1 MRIAAVLWNGNI
13 GGAETFTAALCR
25 TMRELGGD
33 VGIVFVTDGKPLDA
47 QLDADAVPHV
57 SLGLQRG
64 SHVIGHPRRL
74 AQSVRAF
81 GADGALLPRGGY
93 LAAALRAG
101 GFKHPLVA
109 VAHDALATLGPSRPI
124 DRFIRRADRLAG
136 LLASDV
142 DVAVSDF
149 VLAHMRRQLRRG
161 RLVRIYNGV
170 DLSKYGAGTDSLNA
184 GLLTIGCAA
193 RLVEGKGID
202 VLIRAFAGTLARE
215 EAARLRIAG
224 NGPTRPRMER
234 LAGELGVSHLVEF
247 IGWSSDMP
255 AFWRSCDIAA
265 MPSDGA
271 VESFGMAAVEAM
283 ASARPVVATAN
294 GALPELVA
302 DGATGSIVPRGDA
315 EALGAALLALARDP
329 HRRQTTGAAAR
340 TRCEQLFDIRDC
352 AAAYLGLFDHAGL
365 QQ

>member
-25 TMRELGGD
+25 TMRELGVE
-33 VGIVFVTDGKPLDA
+33 VGIVFVSDGKPLDA
-47 QLDADAVPHV
+47 QLDADAIPHW
-57 SLGLQRG
+57 SLGLRRG

-81 GADGALLPRGGY
+81 DADGALLPRAGY

-101 GFKHPLVA
+101 RFKHPLVA

-124 DRFIRRADRLAG
+124 DRVIRRVDRLAG

-149 VLAHMRRQLRRG
+149 VLAHMRRQVRRR

-170 DLSKYGAGTDSLNA
+170 DLSKYRPGTHSLSA
-184 GLLTIGCAA
+184 GLPTIGCAA

-202 VLIRAFAGTLARE
+202 VLIRAFAGTLAPE
-215 EAARLRIAG
+215 GARLRIAG
-224 NGPTRPRMER
+224 NGPTRPAMER
-234 LAGELGVSHLVEF
+234 LASELGVEHSVQF
-247 IGWSSDMP
+247 TGWSSDMP

-265 MPSDGA
+265 LPSDRA

-283 ASARPVVATAN
+283 ACARPVVATAN

-329 HRRQTTGAAAR
+329 HRRHTMGVAAR

-352 AAAYLGLFDHAGL
+352 AAAYLGLFEHADL